1 MGKIRSQLRI
11 FGSLMKE
18 SAMFSLSQLKADK
31 FRTFLSLLGIVI
43 GIFSIVAV
51 FAVVSAMRKSIKSG
65 FSSFGSDVMYVMQYP
80 ILPEEGGEYKWWEY
94 RNRPQVSDE
103 EYRYLRE
110 NVSVPSVVTSYYT
123 YSKTLKFG
131 RNSFSGGILAA
142 DKGWDKVSTVDLGNG
157 RYFTDSEIE
166 NGSAVTVI
174 GSAVM
179 KALFPNG
186 ETPEGKMIK
195 VGGNEVSVVGVLK
208 PAGSSVVQI
217 MNLDEAVMLPMVFS
231 KSIVSPKQQGM
242 TIVAMADD
250 PSQKEVLKNE
260 IIQLMR
266 TRRHLKPVQKNNFSV
281 SELSM
286 AIKEVDNIMGIVNI
300 VGWIIGGFSLLIG
313 GFGIANIMFVSV
325 KERTNQI
332 GIQKALGAQKTFIL
346 GEFLFESVFL
356 SLVGGIIGILLV
368 YVGSFFVPKGVLEIT
383 LTASNILEG
392 LGISLVVGLISG
404 ILPARD
410 AADLDPVIAINS

>member
-1 MGKIRSQLRI
+1 
-11 FGSLMKE
+11 
-18 SAMFSLSQLKADK
+18 
-31 FRTFLSLLGIVI
+31 
-43 GIFSIVAV
+43 
-51 FAVVSAMRKSIKSG
+51 
-65 FSSFGSDVMYVMQYP
+65 
-80 ILPEEGGEYKWWEY
+80 
-94 RNRPQVSDE
+94 
-103 EYRYLRE
+103 
-110 NVSVPSVVTSYYT
+110 
-123 YSKTLKFG
+123 
-131 RNSFSGGILAA
+131 
-142 DKGWDKVSTVDLGNG
+142 
-157 RYFTDSEIE
+157 
-166 NGSAVTVI
+166 
-174 GSAVM
+174 
-179 KALFPNG
+179 
-186 ETPEGKMIK
+186 
-195 VGGNEVSVVGVLK
+195 
-208 PAGSSVVQI
+208 
-217 MNLDEAVMLPMVFS
+217 
-231 KSIVSPKQQGM
+231 
-242 TIVAMADD
+242 
-250 PSQKEVLKNE
+250 
-260 IIQLMR
+260 MR

-410 AADLDPVIAINS
+410 AADLDHCDHD